1 MRSRRRARHTL
12 SSPSERMQEMRIL
25 GGKTH
30 TAGADPR
37 HMCPLRLHTVLLV
50 PTHLLRES
58 AGHAQVVCHAEP
70 VAPAI
75 WKQVVR
81 LLSSPG
87 FHARAALLP
96 AVARLAPWPASGA
109 SDPNPDPVSGLH
121 VLGMVARA
129 GPEGAA
135 PYLPGLMGAGPGVDA
150 AGGEGESA
158 GGLLGALAAGEWAT
172 RRAAAD
178 CLRALC
184 VALGPQLDRA
194 QVWRANASDAQV
206 IWRQEVACHARK
218 TLSRL
223 PAWQSCM
230 QP

>member
-1 MRSRRRARHTL
+1 M
-12 SSPSERMQEMRIL
+12 
-25 GGKTH
+25 
-30 TAGADPR
+30 
-37 HMCPLRLHTVLLV
+37 
-50 PTHLLRES
+50 
-58 AGHAQVVCHAEP
+58 
-70 VAPAI
+70 
-75 WKQVVR
+75 VR

-96 AVARLAPWPASGA
+96 AVARLAPGPAGGSQ
-109 SDPNPDPVSGLH
+109 DPNPDPVSKLH

-129 GPEGAA
+129 RAEGAA

-150 AGGEGESA
+150 ASGEGESA

-194 QVWRANASDAQV
+194 QVRRADASDAGVPGGLAAGGRVQASKQV
-206 IWRQEVACHARK
+206 GGLQSGMRTWVASA
-218 TLSRL
+218 
-223 PAWQSCM
+223 
-230 QP
+230 